1 MLTWRRAVSGHHRDV
16 PPGRAHA
23 AGNPSGFEPDGDSV
37 QFRPTDQSL
46 LERLTK
52 VGRPYRL
59 TSIGSTQLRFEG
71 IDALELHFD
80 GSHQP
85 RPLADRARDFLTG
98 ELDDDAADKL
108 ADGAAQLVSDERLV
122 GCPARAAT
130 IGVYDASVRGFPSC
144 QSGHGF
150 GLMLRCEECGRE
162 ARTGEEARGWR
173 TFLIVVKEGEPAE
186 AVDYCPDCAKREF
199 EDDR

>member
-1 MLTWRRAVSGHHRDV
+1 VRLLVLGERHAPIVLALPGAPAAAASPAPARVLIGRLRLSAAIAAPLSRGWLRGGAGPPRRLR
-16 PPGRAHA
+16 
-23 AGNPSGFEPDGDSV
+23 PDGRWPETRGVGV
-37 QFRPTDQSL
+37 QL
-46 LERLTK
+46 L
-52 VGRPYRL
+52 VN
-59 TSIGSTQLRFEG
+59 
-71 IDALELHFD
+71 ELY
-80 GSHQP
+80 
-85 RPLADRARDFLTG
+85 
-98 ELDDDAADKL
+98 DDAADKL
-108 ADGAAQLVSDERLV
+108 VTGPRSSFLKSASSGF
-122 GCPARAAT
+122 PAGAAT

-173 TFLIVVKEGEPAE
+173 TFLIVVKEGQPAE